1 MQMLSKH
8 CCHVGQRCR
17 TAYAVNLLVLDIGVM
32 NTWSQPVRPWEA
44 LNATHPIIYKFKG
57 MMQTIAFL
65 RVLLNVKYTVWF
77 DWHLAMCLFLVQWIL
92 GCMASHRSHNTIW
105 FNFPINDIKW
115 RKTWLRMCTYHVA
128 SICCEWVL
136 FIAGNRWSG
145 RQIFPTCPTIVRLFG
160 HDERKNGQGVCVP
173 ALLVFPT
180 CVVMKLCGDVI
191 ICVRHI
197 VLLPVSVYNTPDQC
211 SPSTWYHPAYKMSNL
226 KYQTLN
232 FRWQVS
238 CTRHEYPKLN
248 FWTTES
254 NQFIFVPS
262 DQTLNHSPSTKHCEP
277 ETNRVLHVV
286 AMKVFNK
293 AY

>member
-1 MQMLSKH
+1 
-8 CCHVGQRCR
+8 
-17 TAYAVNLLVLDIGVM
+17 
-32 NTWSQPVRPWEA
+32 
-44 LNATHPIIYKFKG
+44 
-57 MMQTIAFL
+57 
-65 RVLLNVKYTVWF
+65 
-77 DWHLAMCLFLVQWIL
+77 
-92 GCMASHRSHNTIW
+92 MASHRSHNTIW

-115 RKTWLRMCTYHVA
+115 RKAWLRMCTYHVA

-136 FIAGNRWSG
+136 FIARNRWSG

-160 HDERKNGQGVCVP
+160 HDERKNGQAVCVP

-197 VLLPVSVYNTPDQC
+197 VLLPLSVYNTPDQC
-211 SPSTWYHPAYKMSNL
+211 SPSTWYHPAYKMSNQ
-226 KYQTLN
+226 KYLTLN

-238 CTRHEYPKLN
+238 CTRHEYPKPN

-262 DQTLNHSPSTKHCEP
+262 DQTLNNSPSTKHCEP
-277 ETNRVLHVV
+277 ETNRVLHVTKHISGRLGNILTCCV
-286 AMKVFNK
+286 ANVIWHEHVHPCFGIFWNSQLSFSSYVSHCAWPVMDMIELRMLCIGHGV
-293 AY
+293 